1 MEDDELYYRNFRFPG
16 SERHEI
22 FEGRTGNRN
31 KSIEDGLVIFTTPEI
46 HRTGKHSIHLAP
58 KEWIWLKEKAEKRWC
73 EVYNKTPEQFR
84 KRYYKNYLQD
94 DLIVKAEENKIV
106 IERK

>member
-1 MEDDELYYRNFRFPG
+1 MKNEFCIMPSIPPYFSNKRFLG

-46 HRTGKHSIHLAP
+46 HRINKDSIHLSP
-58 KEWIWLKEKAEKRWC
+58 KKWIWLKELAEKTWC
-73 EVYNKTPEQFR
+73 EYYNKTSDEFLE
-84 KRYYKNYLQD
+84 RYHKNYL
-94 DLIVKAEENKIV
+94 
-106 IERK
+106 